1 MEIITIK
8 TPNGDTYLNIHD
20 ESEIDIA
27 INNLEDTIDLSK
39 MVINYDKK

>member
-8 TPNGDTYLNIHD
+8 TPNGETSLNIHD
-20 ESEIDIA
+20 DSEIDIA